1 MFAARVDDA
10 MKSSGRTKKST
21 GVAIILL
28 YSIMNILLV
37 NGGIGLRGDDRRD
50 GRAWKQGIWG
60 VAEHWR
66 GRRRFFYSVTL
77 SNIQ

>member
-10 MKSSGRTKKST
+10 MKSTGSTKKST
-21 GVAIILL
+21 GVATTSL
-28 YSIMNILLV
+28 YSIMQMIRI
-37 NGGIGLRGDDRRD
+37 NGESGVRGDDRRD
-50 GRAWKQGIWG
+50 ERAWKQGIWG

-66 GRRRFFYSVTL
+66 ERRRFFYSVTL